1 MATAAQITANRRNAQ
16 KSTGPVSVAGKAAS
30 SMNALRTGIH
40 AKSILLPTESLAELE
55 QLIDEY
61 YRLHLPATPEA
72 RALVDDLIY
81 GDWITRRLRVAEA
94 QLWQYDH
101 QECYRP
107 DDDFPLGQTVA
118 NRSKVFAHL
127 QWRAECNRRATRQAA
142 RELAELEAQFA
153 SQPAPEAL
161 RAPAP
166 TRTSQATSPQIGFVP
181 KPLAPA
187 PSPAVP
193 NPQTPLLQ
201 PTPGSMIPTAPPYRP

>member
-1 MATAAQITANRRNAQ
+1 MATIRQIQANRRNAQ

-55 QLIDEY
+55 QLIDDY
-61 YRLHLPATPEA
+61 YTAHHPATPEA

-81 GDWITRRLRVAEA
+81 GEWIARRLRVAEA

-127 QWRAECNRRATRQAA
+127 QWRTECNRRATRQAA
-142 RELAELEAQFA
+142 RELAELEAQP
-153 SQPAPEAL
+153 QPQGPTAPE
-161 RAPAP
+161 PAP
-166 TRTSQATSPQIGFVP
+166 TAPATPPHSLHP
-181 KPLAPA
+181 KPLPPNLASFQN
-187 PSPAVP
+187 PSPTP
-193 NPQTPLLQ
+193 PLTPPQSVATPL
-201 PTPGSMIPTAPPYRP
+201 PTC

>member
-1 MATAAQITANRRNAQ
+1 MSTLRQIQANRRNAQ

-40 AKSILLPTESLAELE
+40 AKSILLPTESLAELQ
-55 QLIDEY
+55 QLIDDY
-61 YRLHLPATPEA
+61 YTSHQPATPEA

-127 QWRAECNRRATRQAA
+127 QWRTECNRRATRQAA
-142 RELAELEAQFA
+142 RELAELEAQAA
-153 SQPAPEAL
+153 SG
-161 RAPAP
+161 PAP
-166 TRTSQATSPQIGFVP
+166 TRTSQITSPQIGFVP
-181 KPLAPA
+181 KPLPPAPA
-187 PSPAVP
+187 PVAP
-193 NPQTPLLQ
+193 NPEAPLLQ
-201 PTPGSMIPTAPPYRP
+201 PPPGSMIPAALPHRP